1 MHAARRISPGMPVTA
16 PWLATLDATRHVWPF
31 RAVRGWVTVVMSCAG
46 SGWGRSIRRS
56 MPVGFSG
63 IWRSAGGD
71 DLASRQTEVRVMNAV
86 LKPDARRPFAAALI
100 LACLVSIGS
109 ATSASAASAS
119 YRCSDGTA
127 VRAVFHGLGQ
137 TGSVQLSFAG
147 QGRPVTIPQAPSA
160 DGGRY
165 AGGGTEFWIKGT
177 TARLTRQGA
186 TTECRTSR
194 R

>member
-1 MHAARRISPGMPVTA
+1 MNTV
-16 PWLATLDATRHVWPF
+16 LTLDARH
-31 RAVRGWVTVVMSCAG
+31 S
-46 SGWGRSIRRS
+46 
-56 MPVGFSG
+56 
-63 IWRSAGGD
+63 
-71 DLASRQTEVRVMNAV
+71 
-86 LKPDARRPFAAALI
+86 FAAGLI

-127 VRAVFHGLGQ
+127 VHAVFHGLGQ

-165 AGGGTEFWIKGT
+165 AGSGTEFWTKGT
-177 TARLTRQGA
+177 TARLTRQRV
-186 TTECRTSR
+186 TTECRSSR
-194 R
+194 P